1 MHKFNPENKG
11 KLDNPERRKLLP
23 PEEVLLELGLKK
35 GQNMADIGCG
45 IGYFTIPAGEIVG
58 REAKVY
64 GVDILEEMLRE
75 LDQRLEKKGIYNVEK
90 VKSEEYDLKIRD
102 EKIDFALMVNV
113 LHEIEEKEKFLREV
127 NRIVRENG
135 RIAII
140 DYHKRE
146 TKMGPPLEDRISME
160 DAIGLFHK
168 TGFKFKEMYEYGNI
182 YYAIIGIKTIN
193 K

>member
-1 MHKFNPENKG
+1 M
-11 KLDNPERRKLLP
+11 
-23 PEEVLLELGLKK
+23 
-35 GQNMADIGCG
+35 
-45 IGYFTIPAGEIVG
+45 
-58 REAKVY
+58 
-64 GVDILEEMLRE
+64 
-75 LDQRLEKKGIYNVEK
+75 
-90 VKSEEYDLKIRD
+90 KIRD